1 LKIAIEDIREGVS
14 TLEFV
19 CKPEEV
25 GLESEGI
32 CFTGNVIANLRLFRQ
47 LDKVFVKAELTTPI
61 ELECARCLN
70 PVEVILK
77 GAFEN
82 QYRPLPKAVKETLDD
97 IGIRYYSEEYIDLSD
112 DFRESLL
119 LELPIKALCS
129 ESCEGLCPGC
139 GKNLNKGKCDCHLE
153 SEAIGGSKLAEF
165 AELAKMLELDGKLE
179 V

>member
-14 TLEFV
+14 TLELV
-19 CKPEEV
+19 CRAEEI

-32 CFTGNVIANLRLFRQ
+32 RFTGNIIANLRLFRQ

-70 PVEVILK
+70 PVELILK

-82 QYRPLPKAVKETLDD
+82 QYRPLPKTVKGTLDD
-97 IGIRYYSEEYIDLSD
+97 IGIGYYSEEYIDLSD

-119 LELPIKALCS
+119 LELPIKVLCS
-129 ESCEGLCPGC
+129 ESCEGLCPRC
-139 GKNLNKGKCDCHLE
+139 GKNLNKGECDCHLE
-153 SEAIGGSKLAEF
+153 SEEVRSSRFG
-165 AELAKMLELDGKLE
+165 ELVSSFLRQKS
-179 V
+179 